1 MMDEGRS
8 TVSLENSVVATFG
21 SDSTEALAALGGRG
35 LEALILSGP
44 GDKEKLATFQ
54 KGLGGAIN
62 RAAAAFGDELR
73 VFEELE
79 NELDRGNQV
88 LIVETEPEAA
98 EEVSAVMRRLG
109 ARSVWDFRK
118 WTFTQTGED

>member
-1 MMDEGRS
+1 MKDEGKS

-21 SDSTEALAALGGRG
+21 SDPAEALAALGGRG

-54 KGLGGAIN
+54 KGLGGAVN

-73 VFEELE
+73 IFEEIE
-79 NELDRGNQV
+79 SELDRGNRV

-98 EEVSAVMRRLG
+98 GEVSQLLQQLG

-118 WTFTQTGED
+118 WTFTETGQD